1 MSEDGVYQVTLL
13 MTCEVRAVGY
23 MITGNMAS
31 SHVDQPEEDLAQLD
45 TARYYPDAVDAVLSG
60 DEALILNEISGEIR
74 SHDRGGIRIPGAG
87 GTDSRQRSNGGSVMN
102 VKKPRQPVRSGALT
116 IVITCVLILL
126 AVLSLLSLVSA
137 QTDKALSDRQM
148 AYAQQNAMSE
158 RAGQE
163 WLASDG

>member
-1 MSEDGVYQVTLL
+1 
-13 MTCEVRAVGY
+13 
-23 MITGNMAS
+23 
-31 SHVDQPEEDLAQLD
+31 
-45 TARYYPDAVDAVLSG
+45 
-60 DEALILNEISGEIR
+60 
-74 SHDRGGIRIPGAG
+74 
-87 GTDSRQRSNGGSVMN
+87 MN

-126 AVLSLLSLVSA
+126 AVLALLSLVSA

-163 WLASDG
+163 WLASMDDYLRGGAFLPPDTVQEGNVYSTTIKFSMNQYLHIAVEADSDLMLHVTKWDIETVAETESTEALPEGAQLLTEDENGYIDTLPETTVEGTGLA

>member
-1 MSEDGVYQVTLL
+1 
-13 MTCEVRAVGY
+13 
-23 MITGNMAS
+23 
-31 SHVDQPEEDLAQLD
+31 
-45 TARYYPDAVDAVLSG
+45 
-60 DEALILNEISGEIR
+60 
-74 SHDRGGIRIPGAG
+74 
-87 GTDSRQRSNGGSVMN
+87 MN

-126 AVLSLLSLVSA
+126 AVLALLSLVSA

-163 WLASDG
+163 WLASMDDYLRGGAFLPPDTVQEGNVYSTTIKFSMNQYLHIAAEADSDLMLHVTKWDIVTVAEKESTEALPEGAQLLTEDENGYIDTLPETTVEGTGLA